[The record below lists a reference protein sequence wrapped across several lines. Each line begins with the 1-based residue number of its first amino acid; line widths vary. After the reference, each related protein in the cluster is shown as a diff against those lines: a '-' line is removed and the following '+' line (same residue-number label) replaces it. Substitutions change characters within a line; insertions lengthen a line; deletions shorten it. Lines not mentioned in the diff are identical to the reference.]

1 MSIVANSKNG
11 KIGLHC
17 KNPKTAAAMNF
28 SINKY
33 LFWHFADAVFVF
45 FPFRP
50 ILQLIL
56 STNYFFVVVFFA
68 GAFFAG
74 AFLVAGAAGLGAAFL
89 AGAFSDL
96 VGAFFAVAFLAAGLE
111 SAGT

>member
-11 KIGLHC
+11 KIGLLC

-74 AFLVAGAAGLGAAFL
+74 AFLVAGAADSAFL
-89 AGAFSDL
+89 A
-96 VGAFFAVAFLAAGLE
+96 AVFLAAGLE

>member
-11 KIGLHC
+11 KIELHC

-68 GAFFAG
+68 GAF
-74 AFLVAGAAGLGAAFL
+74 L
-89 AGAFSDL
+89 AGTFSDL
-96 VGAFFAVAFLAAGLE
+96 AEAFFAVAFLAAGLE
-111 SAGT
+111 SAAT

>member
-11 KIGLHC
+11 KIGLLC

-68 GAFFAG
+68 AG
-74 AFLVAGAAGLGAAFL
+74 FL

-96 VGAFFAVAFLAAGLE
+96 AGAFFAVAFLAAGLE

>member
-68 GAFFAG
+68 GAF
-74 AFLVAGAAGLGAAFL
+74 L

-96 VGAFFAVAFLAAGLE
+96 AGAFFAVAFLAAGLE